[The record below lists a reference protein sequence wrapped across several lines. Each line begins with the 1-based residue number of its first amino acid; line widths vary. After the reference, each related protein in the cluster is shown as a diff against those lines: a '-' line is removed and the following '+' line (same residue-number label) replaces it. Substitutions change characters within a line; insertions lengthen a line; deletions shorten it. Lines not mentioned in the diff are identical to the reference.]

1 MEDSPAE
8 PELFRAIDVW
18 QRKGD
23 SELVR
28 FRCFQS
34 LSTGKY
40 SLQSEDHYHTPIDH
54 KRISNLDTQFLELL
68 FEQSPSERS
77 GTYNTLSEAI
87 AAHVDSFADF
97 GSEARANG
105 SDE

>member
-1 MEDSPAE
+1 MEDSPSK

-40 SLQSEDHYHTPIDH
+40 AVQSQDHYHTPIDQ
-54 KRISNLDTQFLELL
+54 KQISYLDNNFLELL
-68 FEQSPSERS
+68 FEQSPCERS
-77 GTYNTLSEAI
+77 TTYNSLSEAV
-87 AAHVDSFADF
+87 AAHVDSLWTP
-97 GSEARANG
+97 
-105 SDE
+105 